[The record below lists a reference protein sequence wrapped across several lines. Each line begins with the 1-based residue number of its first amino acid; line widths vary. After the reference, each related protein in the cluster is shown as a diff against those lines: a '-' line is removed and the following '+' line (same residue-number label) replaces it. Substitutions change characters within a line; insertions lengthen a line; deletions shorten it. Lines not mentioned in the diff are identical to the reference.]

1 MEKIPLLDYVKNNGQ
16 RKTAKELGLTQGA
29 ISKALR
35 SGRNIF
41 VHASYS
47 GKVQAVEIRPF
58 PLPLNSKCQKKDAH
72 DDN

>member
-1 MEKIPLLDYVKNNGQ
+1 MKKMTLSDYVRNNGQ

-29 ISKALR
+29 ISKALK

-41 VHASYS
+41 IHTSHS
-47 GKVQAVEIRPF
+47 GKVQAVETRPF
-58 PLPLNSKCQKKDAH
+58 PLPLNSRRQRKDTH

>member
-1 MEKIPLLDYVKNNGQ
+1 MKKIPLSIYVKNNGQ
-16 RKTAKELGLTQGA
+16 HKTAEELGLTQGA

-35 SGRNIF
+35 GGRKIF
-41 VHASYS
+41 IHANSS

-58 PLPLNSKCQKKDAH
+58 PFFSNSKCQKKDAH

>member
-1 MEKIPLLDYVKNNGQ
+1 MKKIPLSDYVKNNGQ
-16 RKTAKELGLTQGA
+16 HKTAKELGLTQGA

-41 VHASYS
+41 VHARYS

-58 PLPLNSKCQKKDAH
+58 PLPLNSKRQKKDAR